1 MSDRFGN
8 HWDRT
13 ASVHLFLQDV
23 LNPGGGRRLLICVKP
38 DTVRSMRAF
47 LWAASLA
54 LWAPATLL
62 AQEPPETATGREEK
76 QAVFAR
82 RHMVVA
88 ANPLASD
95 AGLEILRAGGS
106 AVDAAIA
113 TQMVLGLVEPQSS
126 GIGGGAFLLHWS
138 RAGRRVRSYDGRETA
153 PHAARPDRFLDTAG
167 QPLAR
172 DVTIA
177 SGRSV
182 GVPGAVRML
191 ELAHRRH
198 GRLPWWR
205 LFEPAIRL
213 AESGFPMSPRL
224 HRLLE
229 RESALRNDPAAR
241 SLYYD
246 GDRAKPVGT
255 TIVNPEYAATLR
267 SIARAG
273 SKALHAGPIARDIV
287 RAVGAHS
294 RPGDLALKDL
304 AQYRAVE
311 RAPVCGPYRVFR
323 ICSMAP
329 PSAGGI
335 AVLQILGIL
344 ERTAFARA
352 APNSADAVH
361 YFAEAGRLAYADRA
375 RYIADPAFVP
385 QPVAGLLSPAYLD
398 ERARLVGERSMGR
411 AQPGMPLA
419 ALLPGEGIETEITGT
434 SHASIVDGRGDAV
447 ALSTTVEDAFGSR
460 IMVRGFLLNNQL
472 TDFSFTAES
481 DGRAIANRVAAGK
494 RPRSSMAPVFVFDA
508 DGSLRLV
515 AGSPGGLAIINYV
528 AKALV
533 ATLDW
538 KLDAQAA
545 ASLPNFG
552 SRNGPT
558 EVERGTTYELLG
570 APLRERGH
578 EVQAIEFTSGLHL
591 IERVK
596 GGWRGGADPRR
607 EGAARGD

>member
-1 MSDRFGN
+1 MFY
-8 HWDRT
+8 
-13 ASVHLFLQDV
+13 
-23 LNPGGGRRLLICVKP
+23 PGGSRRLLTCIKP
-38 DTVRSMRAF
+38 DTVRSMRVF
-47 LWAASLA
+47 LAAASLW
-54 LWAPATLL
+54 LCAPAALL
-62 AQEPPETATGREEK
+62 AQMPPEAATGREEK
-76 QAVFAR
+76 QPVSAAQY
-82 RHMVVA
+82 MVVA

-113 TQMVLGLVEPQSS
+113 VQMVLGLVEPQSS
-126 GIGGGAFLLHWS
+126 GLGGGAFLMHWS

-153 PHAARPDRFLDTAG
+153 PQAARPERFLDASG

-172 DVTIA
+172 DSAIA

-198 GRLPWWR
+198 GRLPWQR

-224 HRLLE
+224 NRLLE

-246 GDRAKPVGT
+246 GDRAKPAGMH
-255 TIVNPEYAATLR
+255 IVNAEYAATLR
-267 SIARAG
+267 SIARSGA
-273 SKALHAGPIARDIV
+273 KALHAGPIARDVV
-287 RAVGAHS
+287 RAVGAHV
-294 RPGDLALKDL
+294 RPGDLALEDL

-311 RAPVCGPYRVFR
+311 RAPVCGRYRTFR
-323 ICSMAP
+323 VCSMAP
-329 PSAGGI
+329 PSSGGI

-385 QPVAGLLSPAYLD
+385 QPVAELLDRSYLD
-398 ERARLVGERSMGR
+398 ARARLVGERSMGR
-411 AQPGMPLA
+411 AQPGTLRSA
-419 ALLPGEGIETEITGT
+419 TALRDGAETEIAGT
-434 SHASIVDGRGDAV
+434 SHLSIVDRRGNAV
-447 ALSTTVEDAFGSR
+447 AMSTTIEDAFGSR

-472 TDFSFTAES
+472 TDFSFAFES
-481 DGRAIANRVAAGK
+481 DGRAIANRVGPGK
-494 RPRSSMAPVFVFDA
+494 RPRSSMAPTLVFDA
-508 DGSLRLV
+508 KGRLV
-515 AGSPGGLAIINYV
+515 LIAGSPGGLAIINYV

-538 KLDAQAA
+538 KLDVQAA
-545 ASLPNFG
+545 VSLPNFG

-558 EVERGTTYELLG
+558 EVERGTLYERL
-570 APLRERGH
+570 APALRERGH
-578 EVQAIEFTSGLHL
+578 EVQAIDFTSGLHL

-607 EGAARGD
+607 EGAARGE